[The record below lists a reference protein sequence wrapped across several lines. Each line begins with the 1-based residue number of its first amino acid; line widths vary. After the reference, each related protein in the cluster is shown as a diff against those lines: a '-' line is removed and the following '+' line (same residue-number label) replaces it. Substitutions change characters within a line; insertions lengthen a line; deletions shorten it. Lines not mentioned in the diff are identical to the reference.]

1 MATPD
6 RHRVAPTPGPA
17 WRTRLTGPLLPVL
30 VLACAAAAC
39 APALPLLSWAIT
51 GGLGGYALSGSV

>member
-1 MATPD
+1 MHPPP
-6 RHRVAPTPGPA
+6 RLA

-30 VLACAAAAC
+30 VLGCLAAATV
-39 APALPLLSWAIT
+39 PVLPLLGWAIT